1 MSLIN
6 RIKSGW
12 NVFTSSEQKARE
24 NPPPPFGYSNF
35 SRPGRGNRVFQT
47 ANGKDVTNSIYTRM
61 AVDFANVDIRHVR
74 LDKNRR
80 FEAVVDSGLGNCLSL
95 EANIDQSAWAFRQDI
110 AQTLLEFGSIAIVP
124 ISTDDGED
132 PEDKDGV
139 KINTARVATIT
150 QWFPEEIMVDLYDDR
165 IGRSRE
171 IRIPKSIAA
180 IVENPFHSTMN
191 SPNSTLKRL
200 VRKISL
206 LDAVDEQIG
215 AGKLDLII
223 QLPYVL
229 KSETKKEQAEK
240 RRADM
245 EHQLS
250 TSQYGVAY
258 ADSLEKI
265 IQLNRPVENNL
276 LKNVEAMTNLL
287 YTELG
292 ITEEVLNGTAD
303 ETTMLNYQT
312 RIIKPLLKAVTEAM
326 RRRFLSK
333 TARTQGQSIE
343 YYLDPFSLVPV
354 GKIADIADKL
364 SRNAI
369 LSANEMRSILG
380 FPPSDD
386 EMADKLVNKNMP
398 VPEESEPIEP

>member
-1 MSLIN
+1 MSFIN
-6 RIKSGW
+6 RIKQGW
-12 NVFTSSEQKARE
+12 NVFSSSEEKAKD
-24 NPPPPFGYSNF
+24 NTPPPFGHSSF
-35 SRPGRGNRVFQT
+35 TRPGRSGQIFQT
-47 ANGKDVTNSIYTRM
+47 SSGKDITNSIYTRM

-74 LDKNRR
+74 LDANRR
-80 FEAVVDSGLGNCLSL
+80 FTAVVDSGLSNCLTL

-110 AQTLLEFGSIAIVP
+110 AHTLLEVGAVAIVP
-124 ISTDDGED
+124 VSTDDGED

-139 KINTARVATIT
+139 KINTARVGTIL
-150 QWFPEEIMVDLYDDR
+150 QWYPEEVLVNLYDER
-165 IGRSRE
+165 VGRSKE

-215 AGKLDLII
+215 SGKLDLII
-223 QLPYVL
+223 QLPYL
-229 KSETKKEQAEK
+229 IKNETKREQAEK
-240 RRADM
+240 RRSDM
-245 EHQLS
+245 EQQLQS
-250 TSQYGVAY
+250 SQFGVAY
-258 ADSLEKI
+258 ADGLEKI

-276 LKNVEAMTNLL
+276 LKNVEAMTKLL

-326 RRRFLSK
+326 KRRFLSK

-386 EMADKLVNKNMP
+386 EKADKLVNNNMP
-398 VPEESEPIEP
+398 VTEEPGPIET